1 MTIDDEISYLGTMI
15 LIDHR
20 GNSDPYINAAI
31 EEYMVREMDTSG
43 QDYLLLYI
51 NAPCVVVGKNQ
62 SIYKEV
68 NVDYLRSGKP
78 LIRRISGGGTVYHDE
93 GNLCF
98 AFLTAFDEK
107 KVNNYRHFNQPIVD
121 ALQKAG
127 IDAQFNKRNDILWEE
142 KKISGNAQFTDR
154 KNILSHGTLLV
165 NADLD
170 RLRSA
175 LKPNAYEVE
184 SKAVSSTRSSVL
196 NISERSDRF
205 KTADDLK
212 EYLLEELH
220 ITDTYSFTDELW
232 QEINETAVKKF
243 QSSEWLWGRN
253 PFTKIIKPEVTIEVD
268 NGVVVN
274 IESSNESLKR
284 YIGEAYTYENLLKI
298 ADEESLEILF

>member
-1 MTIDDEISYLGTMI
+1 
-15 LIDHR
+15 
-20 GNSDPYINAAI
+20 
-31 EEYMVREMDTSG
+31 MVRGMDTDG
-43 QDYLLLYI
+43 KDYLLLYI

-68 NVDYLRSGKP
+68 NIDYLRSGKP

-165 NADLD
+165 NANLD
-170 RLRSA
+170 ELRSA
-175 LKPNAYEVE
+175 LKPNTYEVE

-205 KTADDLK
+205 TTADDLRQYLQK
-212 EYLLEELH
+212 ELN
-220 ITDTYSFTDELW
+220 ITYRYSFTDEQW
-232 QEINETAVKKF
+232 QEIKETAVKKF
-243 QSSEWLWGRN
+243 QSAEWLWGRN

-268 NGVVVN
+268 NGVIVN
-274 IESSNESLKR
+274 IESNNEPLKK
-284 YIGEAYTYENLLKI
+284 YTGEIYTYENLRQV
-298 ADEESLEILF
+298 ADKESLRILF

>member
-205 KTADDLK
+205 KTADDL
-212 EYLLEELH
+212 
-220 ITDTYSFTDELW
+220 
-232 QEINETAVKKF
+232 
-243 QSSEWLWGRN
+243 
-253 PFTKIIKPEVTIEVD
+253 
-268 NGVVVN
+268 
-274 IESSNESLKR
+274 
-284 YIGEAYTYENLLKI
+284 
-298 ADEESLEILF
+298 

>member
-1 MTIDDEISYLGTMI
+1 MI

-31 EEYMVREMDTSG
+31 EEYMVREMDTDG
-43 QDYLLLYI
+43 KDYLLIYI

-68 NVDYLRSGKP
+68 NIKYLRSGKP

-170 RLRSA
+170 KLRSA

-205 KTADDLK
+205 RTADDLK
-212 EYLLEELH
+212 KYLLEELH
-220 ITDTYSFTDELW
+220 ITGTYSFTDEQW
-232 QEINETAVKKF
+232 EEINETAVKKF
-243 QSSEWLWGRN
+243 QSAEWLWGRN
-253 PFTKIIKPEVTIEVD
+253 PFTKIIKPDVTVEVD
-268 NGVVVN
+268 NGMIVH
-274 IESSNESLKR
+274 IESDNGDMQNLIGLAYNYDALK
-284 YIGEAYTYENLLKI
+284 NLDDKELL
-298 ADEESLEILF
+298 DRVF